1 MSISASRA
9 IGIPY
14 GKIIHSK
21 SRKVF
26 RFYVQRNVK
35 GTQEVA
41 LNPSS
46 PINTQERADP
56 AGALSRGKVSGPSP
70 NCQVCESAHGI
81 RVATNWNLERICS
94 QRYRRR
100 LHRAYPSQRWLPGN
114 PPRALTGIL
123 RVSLEFSKGDC
134 VIPKTARTRDEHRS
148 HHILRRW
155 LSPFPA
161 RPLSVVY
168 SSGCLYS
175 RSRLGGLRMCLT
187 WTTGQFGGR

>member
-1 MSISASRA
+1 MSISAFRA

-14 GKIIHSK
+14 GKIIHPK

-46 PINTQERADP
+46 PINT
-56 AGALSRGKVSGPSP
+56 GAYRSLGWCFIPREVSGPSP
-70 NCQVCESAHGI
+70 NCQVCESANGI
-81 RVATNWNLERICS
+81 RVATNWNLERICL
-94 QRYRRR
+94 QRHRRR
-100 LHRAYPSQRWLPGN
+100 PHRAYPSQRWLPGN

-175 RSRLGGLRMCLT
+175 RSRLGGPQDVPHLDDRPVR
-187 WTTGQFGGR
+187 G

>member
-46 PINTQERADP
+46 PINTQERTDP
-56 AGALSRGKVSGPSP
+56 SAGW
-70 NCQVCESAHGI
+70 CFI
-81 RVATNWNLERICS
+81 
-94 QRYRRR
+94 
-100 LHRAYPSQRWLPGN
+100 
-114 PPRALTGIL
+114 PREG
-123 RVSLEFSKGDC
+123 
-134 VIPKTARTRDEHRS
+134 
-148 HHILRRW
+148 
-155 LSPFPA
+155 
-161 RPLSVVY
+161 
-168 SSGCLYS
+168 
-175 RSRLGGLRMCLT
+175 
-187 WTTGQFGGR
+187 

>member
-1 MSISASRA
+1 MSISAFRA

-14 GKIIHSK
+14 GKIIHPK

-46 PINTQERADP
+46 PINT
-56 AGALSRGKVSGPSP
+56 GAYRSLGWCFIPREVSGPSP
-70 NCQVCESAHGI
+70 NCQVCESANGI

-94 QRYRRR
+94 QRHRRR

-134 VIPKTARTRDEHRS
+134 VIPKTARTRDEHP
-148 HHILRRW
+148 
-155 LSPFPA
+155 LSPYSPAMVIAFPSPPLIGRLLVGLLVFAVAA
-161 RPLSVVY
+161 RRPQDVPHLDDRPVR
-168 SSGCLYS
+168 G
-175 RSRLGGLRMCLT
+175 
-187 WTTGQFGGR
+187 